1 MWLAEGVAAGVIA
14 GAFMVIV
21 SEVGNRLGLFKS
33 SLIVIDGSFAIS
45 RLKMKDNKTG
55 IYALGIPVHLI
66 TSAVFGMVYSLFP
79 RFLDFDA
86 REIYAL
92 APYVFFLW
100 LAMLFTALPIAG
112 QGILGRKS
120 GQFAWLEQLVIHTV
134 FGVGFWW
141 ALGVF

>member
-14 GAFMVIV
+14 GVFMVVV
-21 SEVGNRLGLFKS
+21 SEVGHRLGVFKS

-45 RLKMKDNKTG
+45 RLKVKDNKLA
-55 IYALGIPVHLI
+55 IYALGIPVHLV
-66 TSAVFGMVYSLFP
+66 TSAVFGLVYSLFP

-86 REIYAL
+86 KEIYAL

-100 LAMLFTALPIAG
+100 LAMLLTALPIAG

-120 GQFAWLEQLVIHTV
+120 GRFTWLEQLVIHAV

-141 ALGVF
+141 ALGVV

>member
-14 GAFMVIV
+14 GAFMALV
-21 SEVGNRLGLFKS
+21 SEIGYRLGVFKS
-33 SLIVIDGSFAIS
+33 SLFAIDGSFAIS
-45 RLKMKDNKTG
+45 RVKLKENKAT
-55 IYALGIPVHLI
+55 IYALGIPVHLV
-66 TSAVFGMVYSLFP
+66 TSAVFGLVYSLLP

-112 QGILGRKS
+112 QGILGIKS
-120 GQFAWLEQLVIHTV
+120 GRYTWLEQLVIHAV

-141 ALGVF
+141 ALGVV